1 MDETQRQSLLQA
13 VAISAGVAVGTFL
26 PQQRQDAFNT
36 LEQFKTYDGRVA
48 IALQLL
54 QAPSHSLT
62 LPGSANTIDVTAA
75 TKLFALQILQ
85 SFLKTGYVKLADGD
99 RVALRTSVL
108 AACRQLAAAS
118 GETGASETTPAP
130 TTTAVLN
137 DAESR
142 MLAMKLSALLA
153 DIVVRDFP
161 QRWPTFASEV
171 FVPLS
176 RGGLWCEPGTADDNA
191 QRSRGGYGT
200 MIGTKIALECLRI
213 VTEDCTD
220 SDYNAK
226 ISTKR
231 RNDVLIGLNEVASQ
245 FLPLIFA
252 LLSEEYGIVNSA
264 KTTLRDMEA
273 YLASAGRTVPQ
284 MTPDERAMYDA
295 QLARREGAGRL
306 VADSL
311 RTIEKF
317 CSAMPLDWIL
327 TGSAANGGSDFV
339 AALFHLMREDTA
351 KIQVLS
357 VRCLE
362 QLATRKL
369 EVDVWMKF
377 VTALPPAIGEANE
390 AAAQQQAGRTVNQM
404 EHLVEQLP
412 FHRGLSRMLAS
423 LLSAHVSHVTT
434 DKDIVSQRRLLKEFF
449 VYKGCPYQRIN
460 DSHIVTLLSLH
471 F

>member
-54 QAPSHSLT
+54 QAPSHSLA
-62 LPGSANTIDVTAA
+62 LPGSTNMIDVTAA
-75 TKLFALQILQ
+75 TKLFSLQILQ
-85 SFLKTGYVKLADGD
+85 GFLKTGYVKLAEGD

-108 AACRQLAAAS
+108 AACRQLAMATSSSAAS
-118 GETGASETTPAP
+118 GDAGASATPP
-130 TTTAVLN
+130 SAVLN

-161 QRWPTFASEV
+161 QRWPSFASEV

-176 RGGLWCEPGTADDNA
+176 RGGLWCEPGTADENA

-200 MIGTKIALECLRI
+200 MIGIKIALECLRI

-339 AALFHLMREDTA
+339 SALFHLMREDVA

-369 EVDVWMKF
+369 EVDMWMKF

-390 AAAQQQAGRTVNQM
+390 AAAQQQAGRNVNQI

-434 DKDIVSQRRLLKEFF
+434 DKDVVSQ
-449 VYKGCPYQRIN
+449 
-460 DSHIVTLLSLH
+460 
-471 F
+471 

>member
-1 MDETQRQSLLQA
+1 MDEAQRLSLLRA
-13 VAISAGVAVGTFL
+13 VAISAGVLAAGIA
-26 PQQRQDAFNT
+26 PQQRQDAFHT

-48 IALQLL
+48 VALQLL
-54 QAPSHSLT
+54 QAPAHSLAADGG
-62 LPGSANTIDVTAA
+62 PAGAGGGVGAVINVTAA
-75 TKLFALQILQ
+75 TKLFALQVLQ
-85 SFLKTGYVKLADGD
+85 GFLRTGYVRLADGD
-99 RVALRTSVL
+99 RVAFRAAVL
-108 AACRQLAAAS
+108 AACRQLASAGGGDAGSTAPPAA
-118 GETGASETTPAP
+118 APA
-130 TTTAVLN
+130 AVLN

-153 DIVVRDFP
+153 DVVVRDFP
-161 QRWPTFASEV
+161 QRWPAFASEV

-176 RGGLWCEPGTADDNA
+176 RGGLWCDQDANA
-191 QRSRGGYGT
+191 QQQQQQQQRSRGGYGT
-200 MIGTKIALECLRI
+200 MIGVKVALECLRI
-213 VTEDCTD
+213 VAEDCTD

-226 ISTKR
+226 ISVKR
-231 RNDVLIGLNEVASQ
+231 RNDVLIGLNEVSSQ

-273 YLASAGRTVPQ
+273 YLASAGRTVAQ
-284 MTPDERAMYDA
+284 MTPDERTLYDA
-295 QLARREGAGRL
+295 QVARREGAGRL

-339 AALFHLMREDTA
+339 AALFHLMREDVA
-351 KIQVLS
+351 GIQVLA

-390 AAAQQQAGRTVNQM
+390 AAAQQQAGRNANQM

-434 DKDIVSQRRLLKEFF
+434 DKDIVSPAGKMLF
-449 VYKGCPYQRIN
+449 VC
-460 DSHIVTLLSLH
+460 DSI

>member
-1 MDETQRQSLLQA
+1 MAT
-13 VAISAGVAVGTFL
+13 SAEA
-26 PQQRQDAFNT
+26 
-36 LEQFKTYDGRVA
+36 
-48 IALQLL
+48 
-54 QAPSHSLT
+54 
-62 LPGSANTIDVTAA
+62 
-75 TKLFALQILQ
+75 
-85 SFLKTGYVKLADGD
+85 
-99 RVALRTSVL
+99 
-108 AACRQLAAAS
+108 
-118 GETGASETTPAP
+118 GASTTTTQ

-161 QRWPTFASEV
+161 QRWPTLASEM

-176 RGGLWCEPGTADDNA
+176 RGGLWCEPGAATAESNA

-200 MIGTKIALECLRI
+200 LIGTKIALECLRI

-226 ISTKR
+226 IATKR
-231 RNDVLIGLNEVASQ
+231 RNDVLIGLNEVANQ

-273 YLASAGRTVPQ
+273 YLASAGRTAPQ
-284 MTPDERAMYDA
+284 MTPDERALYDA
-295 QLARREGAGRL
+295 QLARRDGAGRL

-317 CSAMPLDWIL
+317 CAAMPLDWIL

-339 AALFHLMREDTA
+339 AALFHLMREDVA
-351 KIQVLS
+351 NIQVLA

-390 AAAQQQAGRTVNQM
+390 AAAQQQQAGRSNANQM

-434 DKDIVSQRRLLKEFF
+434 DKDIVSQWSILKEFF
-449 VYKGCPYQRIN
+449 C
-460 DSHIVTLLSLH
+460 L
-471 F
+471 

>member
-1 MDETQRQSLLQA
+1 MDEAQRQSLLLSI
-13 VAISAGVAVGTFL
+13 AISAGVAVGTFL

-54 QAPSHSLT
+54 QTPSHSLA
-62 LPGSANTIDVTAA
+62 LPGSANTLDVTAA
-75 TKLFALQILQ
+75 TTLYALLILQ
-85 SFLKTGYVKLADGD
+85 NFLKAGYAQLGDGD
-99 RVALRTSVL
+99 RVAFRTSVL
-108 AACRQLAAAS
+108 AACRQLAAPSA
-118 GETGASETTPAP
+118 
-130 TTTAVLN
+130 TALN

-161 QRWPTFASEV
+161 QRWPAFASEV

-176 RGGLWCEPGTADDNA
+176 RGGLWCEPGTADGNA

-200 MIGTKIALECLRI
+200 MIGTKMALECLRI

-231 RNDVLIGLNEVASQ
+231 RNDVLIGLNEVSSQ

-252 LLSEEYGIVNSA
+252 MLSEEYGIVASA
-264 KTTLRDMEA
+264 KATLREMEA
-273 YLASAGRTVPQ
+273 YLVSAGRTVAQ
-284 MTPDERAMYDA
+284 MSPDERSMYDT
-295 QLARREGAGRL
+295 QLARRDGAARL

-311 RTIEKF
+311 RTIERF
-317 CSAMPLDWIL
+317 CTAMPLDWIL
-327 TGSAANGGSDFV
+327 AGSAANGGSDFV
-339 AALFHLMREDTA
+339 AALFHLMREDVA

-369 EVDVWMKF
+369 EAGAWMKF
-377 VTALPPAIGEANE
+377 VTALPPAIGEAND
-390 AAAQQQAGRTVNQM
+390 AAAQQQAGRNINQM
-404 EHLVEQLP
+404 DLLVEQLP
-412 FHRGLSRMLAS
+412 FHRGLSKMLAT
-423 LLSAHVSHVTT
+423 LLSAHVSQITT
-434 DKDIVSQRRLLKEFF
+434 DKDVVSQVEREDYRCSLLCTQPLASISPFLSPI
-449 VYKGCPYQRIN
+449 Y
-460 DSHIVTLLSLH
+460 SHLPFILHVMRFLTYLS
-471 F
+471 